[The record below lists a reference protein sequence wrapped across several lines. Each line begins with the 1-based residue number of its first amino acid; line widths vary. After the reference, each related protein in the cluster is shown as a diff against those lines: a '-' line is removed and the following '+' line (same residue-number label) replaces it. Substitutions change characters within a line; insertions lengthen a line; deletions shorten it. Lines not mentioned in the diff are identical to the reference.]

1 MQSRM
6 YTCSL
11 LLRSA
16 TTHDRA
22 LFTHTTIAETREEA
36 MEHAAASA
44 DLATRRAGWGEW
56 EVENSTVIEIDR
68 DLIERAAR
76 EVLGWAPK

>member
-16 TTHDRA
+16 TTNDRA
-22 LFTHTTIAETREEA
+22 LFTHTTIAESREEA

-44 DLATRRAGWGEW
+44 ELATRRAGWREL
-56 EVENSTVIEIDR
+56 EVESSTVIEIDR

-76 EVLGWAPK
+76 EVLGWSPK

>member
-1 MQSRM
+1 MF
-6 YTCSL
+6 TCSL

-22 LFTHTTIAETREEA
+22 LFTHTTIAASREEA
-36 MEHAAASA
+36 MEDAAASA
-44 DLATRRAGWGEW
+44 DLATRRAGWGRW
-56 EVENSTVIEIDR
+56 ELENSTVIEIER

-76 EVLGWAPK
+76 EVLGWRPE